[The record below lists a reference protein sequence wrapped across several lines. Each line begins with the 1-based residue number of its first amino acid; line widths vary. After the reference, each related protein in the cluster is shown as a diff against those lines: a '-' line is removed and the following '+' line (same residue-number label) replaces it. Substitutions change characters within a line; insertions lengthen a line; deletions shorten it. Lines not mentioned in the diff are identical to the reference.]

1 MSIQK
6 TVATTTVDERLRHIA
21 FIMDGNGRWA
31 AKRGLPR
38 KSGHKAGAKAFTEIV
53 RYCSEI
59 GVNTI
64 TVYAFSSENW
74 KRPKDEV
81 RSIFRLLDDYLDNT
95 LREIANYDVRVRFI
109 GDRSPFDEKFLK
121 KMQLLEEMSVGH
133 SKTLNIAL
141 NYGARPELVTAFNR
155 MIADGVKCASEELIS
170 QYLYTSDSPDP
181 DLIVRT
187 GGEYRLSNFLLWQA
201 AYSELYIT
209 DCLWPDMNETEVNKA
224 IESFYQRKRRYGGV

>member
-1 MSIQK
+1 MEISRSDAPIQ
-6 TVATTTVDERLRHIA
+6 VDNRLKHIA

-38 KSGHKAGAKAFTEIV
+38 KNGHKAGAKAFTEIV
-53 RYCSEI
+53 KYCSTI
-59 GVNTI
+59 GVQTI

-81 RSIFRLLDDYLDNT
+81 KSIFKLLDDYLDNT
-95 LREIANYDVRVRFI
+95 IKEITNYDVKVRFI
-109 GDRSPFDEKFLK
+109 GDRSPFDERFLK
-121 KMQLLEEMSVGH
+121 KMQTLEELSRDH

-155 MIADGVKCASEELIS
+155 MLADGVKCASEELIS
-170 QYLYTSDSPDP
+170 QYLYTADSPDP
-181 DLIVRT
+181 DLIIRT

-201 AYSELYIT
+201 AYSEIYVT
-209 DCLWPDMNETEVNKA
+209 DCLWPDMNECEVNKA
-224 IESFYQRKRRYGGV
+224 IENFYQRKRRYGGV